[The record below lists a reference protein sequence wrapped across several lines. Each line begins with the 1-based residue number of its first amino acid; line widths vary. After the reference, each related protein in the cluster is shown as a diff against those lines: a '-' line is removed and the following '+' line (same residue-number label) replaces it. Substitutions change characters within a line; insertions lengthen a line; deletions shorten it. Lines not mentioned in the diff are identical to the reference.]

1 MGAKRNNGS
10 SAQIQIPVIDIS
22 EASAA
27 DTADQLV
34 DAVARYG
41 FIFVRGEGLGFTR
54 QILDNAF
61 ALSQKF
67 FSSAREEK
75 EECAIQANNIGWSS
89 MHSETLDP
97 KQKRGDFK
105 EAMNFGEFSDGNA
118 QQPLPPSLASNE
130 AELYHFRVLCH
141 ELCIR
146 LLHLFALGLK
156 IDPSEGGKYWFS
168 SRHDPSQGSSGSV
181 LRFLHYPAVKIDESD
196 LDTTVDIRAGAHSD
210 YGSLTLL
217 FQRASQAGLEILTP
231 RSSWSPV
238 PVHPPGTED
247 DSFPPILVNIG
258 DLMHFWTDGLLKSTV
273 HRVVFPE
280 GESEDRY
287 SIAYFCHPLDR
298 IEIESVPSG
307 MIRDRK
313 MGNRQQR
320 VEKVT
325 AEGYLKQRLAETYG
339 WGRQQ
344 SPARD

>member
-1 MGAKRNNGS
+1 MGAERSNGS
-10 SAQIQIPVIDIS
+10 SAQTQIPVIDIS

-41 FIFVRGEGLGFTR
+41 FVFVRGEGLGFTR
-54 QILDNAF
+54 HILDNAF

-75 EECAIQANNIGWSS
+75 EECAIQAN
-89 MHSETLDP
+89 
-97 KQKRGDFK
+97 RGDFK

-130 AELYHFRVLCH
+130 AELNHFRVLCH

-146 LLHLFALGLK
+146 LLRLFAFGLK
-156 IDPSEGGKYWFS
+156 IDPNEGGKYWFS
-168 SRHDPSQGSSGSV
+168 SRHDPSQGSSGSI
-181 LRFLHYPAVKIDESD
+181 LRLLHYPAVKIDEFD

-217 FQRASQAGLEILTP
+217 FQRASQSGLEILTP

-258 DLMHFWTDGLLKSTV
+258 DLMHFWTNGLLKSTV

-280 GESEDRY
+280 GESKDRY
-287 SIAYFCHPLDR
+287 SIAYFCHPLDH
-298 IEIESVPSG
+298 IEIEAVPSD
-307 MIRDRK
+307 MIQDRK
-313 MGNRQQR
+313 TENRQHR

-325 AEGYLKQRLAETYG
+325 AEGYLKKRLAETYG
-339 WGRQQ
+339 WGKQQ